1 MTTLYETIFTRRQ
14 VRNYLAGPIEDG
26 ILNGLSK
33 CATEAEQLTGQHGEF
48 KLVSAAEVSA
58 NHGASHFLLGYCDS
72 TFAAYANVGFVL
84 QKVDLY
90 VQSIGLG
97 SGWFMDIKPI
107 NGAEQFCIAL
117 AIGKTDAPVRQNET
131 EFKRK
136 PLSAVCSEEN
146 KVVQAVRLAPSSL
159 NSQPWRIE
167 LGNEKVLIKDAGR
180 GFSRLI
186 LKNKLNKIDIGIAA
200 RHAVCALMQESK
212 EIDSIIPI
220 TNGKEF
226 YIEINYQ

>member
-1 MTTLYETIFTRRQ
+1 MSTLYETIFIRRQ
-14 VRNYLAGPIEDG
+14 VRNYLGGSIEDSV
-26 ILNGLSK
+26 LNDISK
-33 CATEAEQLTGQHGEF
+33 CVAEAEQLAGQHGGF
-48 KLVSAAEVSA
+48 KLVSAAEVSS
-58 NHGASHFLLGYCDS
+58 NHGASHFLLGYCGS

-107 NGAEQFCIAL
+107 HDAEQFCIAL
-117 AIGKTDAPVRQNET
+117 AIGKTDIPARQSEA

-136 PLSAVCSEEN
+136 PLSAVCAEEN
-146 KVVQAVRLAPSSL
+146 SVVRAVHLAPSSL

-167 LGNEKVLIKDAGR
+167 LGSGKILIKDAGR
-180 GFSRLI
+180 GVSRLI

-200 RHAVCALMQESK
+200 RHAVCALTQEGK
-212 EIDSIIPI
+212 EIKSIIPV

-226 YIEINYQ
+226 CIEISYQ